1 MKSLIKEKD
10 ILQLKTKEEQ
20 KLINYK
26 LRQDLEKERKKR
38 KERKRKR
45 KRKRDRSRRRK
56 ERDERIIK
64 HIEQT
69 IRYTLHKYYYNS
81 IINILAI

>member
-1 MKSLIKEKD
+1 MKSLIKEKE
-10 ILQLKTKEEQ
+10 ILQLKTKEEEQ

-38 KERKRKR
+38 KERKR

-69 IRYTLHKYYYNS
+69 IRYTLHKYY
-81 IINILAI
+81 

>member
-1 MKSLIKEKD
+1 MKSLIKEKE
-10 ILQLKTKEEQ
+10 ILQLKTKEEEQ

-26 LRQDLEKERKKR
+26 LRQDLEKKGRKGK
-38 KERKRKR
+38 KEKER

-69 IRYTLHKYYYNS
+69 IRYTLHKYY
-81 IINILAI
+81 

>member
-1 MKSLIKEKD
+1 MKSLIKEKE
-10 ILQLKTKEEQ
+10 ILQLKTKEEEQ

-56 ERDERIIK
+56 ERNERIIK

-69 IRYTLHKYYYNS
+69 IRYTLHKYY
-81 IINILAI
+81 